1 MNSNQNIAGTI
12 TPHHML
18 LTKDDV
24 FKNEE
29 INPHHYCMPV
39 VKNEKDLIALRKAAC
54 VDNNKFF
61 LGTDSAPHHTNDKV
75 QHKSLKPGI
84 FSAPSSIELY
94 ATIFEEENALENLE
108 QFSSINGPKFYGLG
122 INKDTL
128 TLSKT
133 NMDVSEFTEEGNIR
147 IKNFSIDKK
156 INWKVL

>member
-1 MNSNQNIAGTI
+1 
-12 TPHHML
+12 ML

-54 VDNNKFF
+54 FDNNKFF

-75 QHKSLKPGI
+75 QHQSLKPGI
-84 FSAPSSIELY
+84 FSSQCSIELY
-94 ATIFEEENALENLE
+94 ATIFEEENALGSLE
-108 QFSSINGPKFYGLG
+108 QFSSINGPLFYGLD
-122 INKDTL
+122 INKHTL
-128 TLSKT
+128 TLAKT
-133 NMDVSEFTEEGNIR
+133 NMEVTEFTKEGNIR